1 MGVPQ
6 YIYSDEGAEFTSN
19 KFKKLMVDNKIE
31 IIYSLS
37 HAPFVE
43 RFNRTIK
50 DMLAKYLQSTDTKTI
65 TNALPKILYNYN
77 NSYHKTIKMKPIDVT
92 FDNEEIVY
100 QNILKAATVKNRPK
114 IEIGDSVRVRIKE
127 RGFVKGYKPKFSK
140 TIYTVADKQM
150 RYYIIDGLDR
160 KYMRANLQKVDE
172 VEFNTR
178 KPELDDTNE
187 GRLKEM
193 NKNIIKRTDAE
204 MKELLDKKKKE
215 NSVAV
220 TRSKR
225 VITKPKK
232 FDD

>member
-1 MGVPQ
+1 
-6 YIYSDEGAEFTSN
+6 
-19 KFKKLMVDNKIE
+19 
-31 IIYSLS
+31 
-37 HAPFVE
+37 
-43 RFNRTIK
+43 
-50 DMLAKYLQSTDTKTI
+50 
-65 TNALPKILYNYN
+65 
-77 NSYHKTIKMKPIDVT
+77 
-92 FDNEEIVY
+92 
-100 QNILKAATVKNRPK
+100 
-114 IEIGDSVRVRIKE
+114 
-127 RGFVKGYKPKFSK
+127 
-140 TIYTVADKQM
+140 M

-160 KYMRANLQKVDE
+160 KYMRANLQKVDD